1 MSASEEI
8 PSMVELDTRQLREV
22 VFLIPG
28 AERIV
33 EGGCHEDGASTN
45 GTGGESVVLA
55 SDEIQEG
62 RVGSGQ

>member
-1 MSASEEI
+1 MSALEEI
-8 PSMVELDTRQLREV
+8 PSMVELDARQLWEV

-33 EGGCHEDGASTN
+33 EGGCHEDGTSANS
-45 GTGGESVVLA
+45 TGGELVVLA

-62 RVGSGQ
+62 RVESGQ